1 MEKRKV
7 LLKDSTDEIFDLL
20 VTEPERSEASEEQ
33 SEDELTAEQ
42 NQSDKVSFYED
53 YVEALMEFCE
63 KRSNAPKSEE
73 EKHATDQEQNHSEAS
88 DEHSEDEQVREYEEE
103 RTEDGKLIWLRDD
116 YGSVYVYDIDKILD
130 EIDSL
135 KCLLDKQA
143 ITDTEFYF
151 KCHKLINSY
160 GLPF

>member
-7 LLKDSTDEIFDLL
+7 LLKDSTDEIFDWL

-33 SEDELTAEQ
+33 SEDELT
-42 NQSDKVSFYED
+42 S
-53 YVEALMEFCE
+53 
-63 KRSNAPKSEE
+63 
-73 EKHATDQEQNHSEAS
+73 EQNHS
-88 DEHSEDEQVREYEEE
+88 EE

-160 GLPF
+160 FLPF

>member
-1 MEKRKV
+1 MEKEKIEKNKFPNWSFRLNDDDGSCFLFVGTSRKPIFKV
-7 LLKDSTDEIFDLL
+7 RANSISELMANPDVQPYKEILIKL
-20 VTEPERSEASEEQ
+20 GYYKQ
-33 SEDELTAEQ
+33 SEDELAAE
-42 NQSDKVSFYED
+42 
-53 YVEALMEFCE
+53 
-63 KRSNAPKSEE
+63 
-73 EKHATDQEQNHSEAS
+73 QEQNHSEAS

-160 GLPF
+160 CLPF

>member
-7 LLKDSTDEIFDLL
+7 LLKDSTDEIFDWL

-33 SEDELTAEQ
+33 SEDELTSEQ
-42 NQSDKVSFYED
+42 NHSDKVSFYED

-73 EKHATDQEQNHSEAS
+73 EKHATDQEQNHS
-88 DEHSEDEQVREYEEE
+88 EE

-160 GLPF
+160 CLPF